1 MKPRYVVPTALPQ
14 QPNTGSTVDIYA
26 TIRRAL
32 LAYVSPQGERLRLL
46 IGEPERVF
54 VRSQPSPVVFPY
66 LTLTLTRT
74 SDAAYNGYRETATL
88 EVQAIGRPESQLP
101 VVESV
106 MDLVDQCLTGY
117 TEARAGLMVARS
129 RRRYTVPVFQSP
141 ADDQTV
147 QVVSLYEMYLWPNVL
162 TSRA

>member
-1 MKPRYVVPTALPQ
+1 MKPRYVVPTALTQ

-32 LAYVSPQGERLRLL
+32 LAYTSPQGERLRLL
-46 IGEPERVF
+46 IGDPERVY

-66 LTLTLTRT
+66 LTLTLTRS
-74 SDAAYNGYRETATL
+74 SDAAYNGYRETALL

-101 VVESV
+101 VIESA

-117 TEARAGLMVARS
+117 TEAMSGLMVSRS

-147 QVVSLYEMYLWPNVL
+147 QVVSTYDMFLWPVVL